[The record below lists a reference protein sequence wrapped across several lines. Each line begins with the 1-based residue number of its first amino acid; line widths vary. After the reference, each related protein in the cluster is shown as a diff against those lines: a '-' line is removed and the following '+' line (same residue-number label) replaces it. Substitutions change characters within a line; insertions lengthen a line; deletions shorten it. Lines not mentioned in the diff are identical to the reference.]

1 MLKLAFI
8 LASAL
13 MSAVIGGIG
22 GLVFFEFAPSR
33 CAGQYACGYG
43 MAVISMMV
51 GLSVALLCFVGLL
64 LKGLCKVKPP
74 TPVSQGP
81 HRPADRLADS
91 HEAAPRHLQHTS
103 DRT

>member
-13 MSAVIGGIG
+13 MSAMIGGIG

-43 MAVISMMV
+43 KAVISMMV
-51 GLSVALLCFVGLL
+51 GLGVALPCFVGLL
-64 LKGLCKVKPP
+64 LKGLRNVKPP
-74 TPVSQGP
+74 APVACIAGP
-81 HRPADRLADS
+81 APAD
-91 HEAAPRHLQHTS
+91 
-103 DRT
+103 